1 MTWRRFFVTLVR
13 NSGRSLVIV
22 VAQELIEQP
31 LPRRGS
37 PLDYHLELA
46 EEDHQPTIP
55 QGGRERDI
63 GYRYSGLWSWKKN
76 GRVDIITRG

>member
-22 VAQELIEQP
+22 VAQKLIEQP

-37 PLDYHLELA
+37 PLDYLLVLA
-46 EEDHQPTIP
+46 EEDP
-55 QGGRERDI
+55 QSAIGGREVLDTVTLDCTA
-63 GYRYSGLWSWKKN
+63 G
-76 GRVDIITRG
+76 TRTAE

>member
-22 VAQELIEQP
+22 VQKLIELP

-37 PLDYHLELA
+37 PQDYHLVLA
-46 EEDHQPTIP
+46 VEDHQSTITN
-55 QGGRERDI
+55 GGRERGI
-63 GYRYSGLWSWKKN
+63 GYRYCGLWSWKKN